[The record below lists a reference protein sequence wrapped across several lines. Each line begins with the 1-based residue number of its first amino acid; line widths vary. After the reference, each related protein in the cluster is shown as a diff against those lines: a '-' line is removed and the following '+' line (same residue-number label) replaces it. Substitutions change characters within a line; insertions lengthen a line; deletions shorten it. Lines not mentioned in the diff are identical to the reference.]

1 MANPIATQAQAR
13 FEKVNPNAAVKRA
26 FSDYAVEEVV

>member
-13 FEKVNPNAAVKRA
+13 FEKVNLSAAVKRA
-26 FSDYAVEEVV
+26 FCDYAVGEVV